1 VPADRSSF
9 ILAAVTDPDHA
20 RPLAVSEC
28 PGLLERLAM
37 LPDPRDRRGRRHT
50 LASVLAVSAAA
61 VAAGARSVA
70 AIAEWATDA
79 PWPILAALGLR
90 CDPLTRRCQVPGEA
104 TIRRVLARVDGDA
117 VDAAVGAWLADRLRP
132 LHHRRVLA
140 VDGKRLRGSAG
151 SGHQVHL
158 LAALDHHDGAVLA
171 QRHLDGAPG
180 EVPAF
185 APLLAG
191 LDLAGVVV
199 TADALHTQRDHA
211 SFLVGRGAEDLLV
224 VKADQP
230 TLHAQLAGLPWRQ
243 IPVMDRT
250 RDHGHGR
257 VEVRTLKVAAVAG
270 LCFPHAAQAIQ
281 VIRRV
286 RAPGSHRLR
295 GHQPGPGQRQPRPA
309 GRLAAWALEDREPAA
324 LGPRRGLRRRRLHC
338 AQRQP
343 PPGDGQPAQPGRRC
357 VAPSRPPQSRRRA
370 ATYRPRPHPPPYHPR
385 PGIPMK
391 QTSQHYDGA
400 LPMDLGVGGRS
411 GHSRGHSTRDNS
423 QDWRRP
429 DGRESEPDQRGRH

>member
-1 VPADRSSF
+1 VGD
-9 ILAAVTDPDHA
+9 
-20 RPLAVSEC
+20 C

-61 VAAGARSVA
+61 VAAGARSVT

-79 PWPILAALGLR
+79 PWPILAALGVR
-90 CDPLTRRCQVPGEA
+90 CDPLTRRCHVPGEA

-132 LHHRRVLA
+132 LRHRRVLA
-140 VDGKRLRGSAG
+140 VDGKRLRGSARD
-151 SGHQVHL
+151 GHQVHL

-171 QRHLDGAPG
+171 QRQVDGAPG

-185 APLLAG
+185 QPLLAG

-211 SFLVGRGAEDLLV
+211 SFLVGRGADYLLV
-224 VKADQP
+224 VKANQP

-257 VEVRTLKVAAVAG
+257 IEVRTLKVAAVAG

-286 RAPGSHRLR
+286 RAPGSRCWRTVTVYAVTSLALGTVSPTQLAGWLR
-295 GHQPGPGQRQPRPA
+295 GHWRIENQLHWVRDVDFGEDASTARSGSLPRVMA
-309 GRLAAWALEDREPAA
+309 SLRNLAVGALRLAGHPNLAAA
-324 LGPRRGLRRRRLHC
+324 LRHTGRDPTRPLAILGL
-338 AQRQP
+338 A
-343 PPGDGQPAQPGRRC
+343 
-357 VAPSRPPQSRRRA
+357 
-370 ATYRPRPHPPPYHPR
+370 YR
-385 PGIPMK
+385 
-391 QTSQHYDGA
+391 
-400 LPMDLGVGGRS
+400 
-411 GHSRGHSTRDNS
+411 
-423 QDWRRP
+423 
-429 DGRESEPDQRGRH
+429 

>member
-1 VPADRSSF
+1 
-9 ILAAVTDPDHA
+9 
-20 RPLAVSEC
+20 
-28 PGLLERLAM
+28 M

-61 VAAGARSVA
+61 VAAGARSVT

-79 PWPILAALGLR
+79 PWPILTALGVR
-90 CDPLTRRCQVPGEA
+90 CDPLTRRCHVPGEA

-132 LHHRRVLA
+132 LGHRRVLA
-140 VDGKRLRGSAG
+140 VDGKRLRGSAR

-171 QRHLDGAPG
+171 QRQVDGAPG

-185 APLLAG
+185 QPLLAG

-211 SFLVGRGAEDLLV
+211 SFLVGRGADYLLV
-224 VKADQP
+224 VKANQP

-257 VEVRTLKVAAVAG
+257 IEVRTLKVAAVAG

-286 RAPGSHRLR
+286 RAPGSRCWRTVTVYAVTSLALGTASPTQLAGWLR
-295 GHQPGPGQRQPRPA
+295 GHWRIENQLHWVRDVDFGEDASTARSGSLPRVMA
-309 GRLAAWALEDREPAA
+309 SLRNLAVGALRLAGHPNLAAA
-324 LGPRRGLRRRRLHC
+324 LRHTGRDPTRPLAILGL
-338 AQRQP
+338 A
-343 PPGDGQPAQPGRRC
+343 
-357 VAPSRPPQSRRRA
+357 
-370 ATYRPRPHPPPYHPR
+370 YR
-385 PGIPMK
+385 
-391 QTSQHYDGA
+391 
-400 LPMDLGVGGRS
+400 
-411 GHSRGHSTRDNS
+411 
-423 QDWRRP
+423 
-429 DGRESEPDQRGRH
+429 

>member
-1 VPADRSSF
+1 
-9 ILAAVTDPDHA
+9 
-20 RPLAVSEC
+20 
-28 PGLLERLAM
+28 M

-61 VAAGARSVA
+61 VAAGARSVT

-79 PWPILAALGLR
+79 PWPILAALGVR

-104 TIRRVLARVDGDA
+104 TIRRVLARVNGDA
-117 VDAAVGAWLADRLRP
+117 VDAAVGAWLADRPRP
-132 LHHRRVLA
+132 LLRHRRVIA
-140 VDGKRLRGSAG
+140 VDGKTLRGSARD
-151 SGHQVHL
+151 GHQVHL

-171 QRHLDGAPG
+171 QRQVDGAPG

-185 APLLAG
+185 QPLLAS

-211 SFLVGRGAEDLLV
+211 SFLVGRGADYLLV
-224 VKADQP
+224 VKANQP

-286 RAPGSHRLR
+286 RAPGSRWRTVTAYAVTSRTLGSASPAQLAGWLR
-295 GHQPGPGQRQPRPA
+295 GHWRIENRLHWVRDVTFDEDASTARTGSLPRVMA
-309 GRLAAWALEDREPAA
+309 SLRNLAVGALRLAGHPNLAAA
-324 LGPRRGLRRRRLHC
+324 LRHTGRDPARPLATLGLAHR
-338 AQRQP
+338 
-343 PPGDGQPAQPGRRC
+343 
-357 VAPSRPPQSRRRA
+357 
-370 ATYRPRPHPPPYHPR
+370 
-385 PGIPMK
+385 
-391 QTSQHYDGA
+391 
-400 LPMDLGVGGRS
+400 
-411 GHSRGHSTRDNS
+411 
-423 QDWRRP
+423 
-429 DGRESEPDQRGRH
+429 